1 MTGYEKIAVLLAEL
15 GNGAREGVLQK
26 LNLSTEQLKKIND
39 AAKSLKSYDG
49 QIYNPDDLNQVNR
62 EIAVLEEFKRFGE
75 LRGIYKEVPHGFIK
89 TIASS
94 EERLKSAAAA
104 DPQAIARALEHWL
117 KSED

>member
-49 QIYNPDDLNQVNR
+49 KIYNPDDLNQVNR
-62 EIAVLEEFKRFGE
+62 EIAVLEEFKSFGE